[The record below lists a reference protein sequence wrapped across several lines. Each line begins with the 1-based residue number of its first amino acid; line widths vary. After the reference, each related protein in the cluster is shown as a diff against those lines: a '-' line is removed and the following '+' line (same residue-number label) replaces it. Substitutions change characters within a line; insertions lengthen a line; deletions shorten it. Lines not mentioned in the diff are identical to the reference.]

1 MLSGRDVSQ
10 VVDGIFREEVLI
22 LGGLL
27 AVHQVP
33 SAFIHMYLV
42 SMERVRQRAHRR
54 IRCRAGKAGGAADSQ
69 PPRLDRHPEIER
81 FLARLGEQDSG
92 SEGGAS

>member
-1 MLSGRDVSQ
+1 MLSGREIGQ
-10 VVDGIFREEVLI
+10 VVDRIFREEVLI

-33 SAFIHMYLV
+33 SAFVHMYLV

-54 IRCRAGKAGGAADSQ
+54 LRSRMGKSSGGTGNQA
-69 PPRLDRHPEIER
+69 PCLDRHPEIER
-81 FLARLGEQDSG
+81 FLARLGEQEVADQ
-92 SEGGAS
+92 GGTT